1 MSLQISLLIQGVLDL
16 IGTRLD
22 GIDSLMA
29 AQKDLDH
36 FLQIL

>member
-1 MSLQISLLIQGVLDL
+1 MALRISLLIQGVLDF
-16 IGTRLD
+16 IGTSLD
-22 GIDSLMA
+22 GMDFQMA